1 MEQELKE
8 ARATIEKLRQHL
20 REETMRNQK
29 HLAYIICLERRVHE
43 LRSAM
48 ESINP

>member
-8 ARATIEKLRQHL
+8 ARATIEKLQQYL
-20 REETMRNQK
+20 RNATMRNQK

-43 LRSAM
+43 LSSAL